1 MPAPSG
7 DPLNIWRCC
16 HTECFTRQNLHIWIS
31 ACMSVIFAIKDIFF
45 HKLRLLAS
53 IPPWWACGGAERGV
67 YHVSVHSDLDGRGC
81 AAFLWALKA
90 KYLMNNDLQEEN
102 NTEEGEED
110 TEGYILAMEATRRWQ
125 RRWRLLIPSPSSEQY
140 LFLKGGP
147 DALSYSRKYSSYKE
161 HCVKISCQSKQ
172 YKGQGTEKSV
182 SNL

>member
-1 MPAPSG
+1 MSG
-7 DPLNIWRCC
+7 SVAIQSALRAKICIY
-16 HTECFTRQNLHIWIS
+16 EWIS
-31 ACMSVIFAIKDIFF
+31 ACMSVIFAIKDILF

-53 IPPWWACGGAERGV
+53 IPPWWAWWSGAAGTAV
-67 YHVSVHSDLDGRGC
+67 YRVSGQPYLEGRGC
-81 AAFLWALKA
+81 AASLWALKA
-90 KYLMNNDLQEEN
+90 KYLINNDLQEEN

-125 RRWRLLIPSPSSEQY
+125 RSRGLNSTF
-140 LFLKGGP
+140 FLKGGP